1 MDNISTI
8 ITKDGSSSLYSPYFN
23 EIYHSRNGA
32 IEEAKYV
39 YIDKA
44 LYDFIQ
50 KNNSLKQIKLFEIGF
65 GTGLNAWLAAIFA
78 LENNITINYTGIE
91 KYPLNHSLLCE
102 LNFAT
107 FFPEY
112 KAYLT
117 TIQNAAWNQ
126 SKAIHSYFICH
137 KLNADIFEYS
147 PEIEQYSVI
156 FFDAFAPTHQPE
168 IWSKSIFEKIYQMM
182 HKNGILTTYCAKS
195 TVRNTMIAVGFN
207 IEKLPGPPGKREM
220 LRATKN

>member
-8 ITKDGSSSLYSPYFN
+8 ITKDGSSSLYSPSFN

-44 LYDFIQ
+44 LKDYIQ
-50 KNNSLKQIKLFEIGF
+50 KNNSPKQIALFEIGY

-78 LENNITINYTGIE
+78 LEKNIIINYTGIE
-91 KYPLNHSLLCE
+91 KYPLNHSLLSK
-102 LNFAT
+102 LNYAD

-117 TIQNAAWNQ
+117 AIQKAAWNQ
-126 SKAIHSYFICH
+126 NTIIHPNFICH
-137 KLNADIFEYS
+137 KLNADIFEYA
-147 PEIEQYSVI
+147 PEIEQFSVI

-168 IWSKSIFEKIYQMM
+168 IWSASIFDKIYKMM
-182 HKNGILTTYCAKS
+182 RKNGILTTYCAKS
-195 TVRNTMIAVGFN
+195 TVRNTMIAAGFI